1 MKTLTK
7 SQLIKARFEVTNFY
21 NKLSDTQKKE
31 CLNALNYSQIPIK
44 ELKENFSL
52 TKVYKVATPL
62 QRLKN
67 KFVNIILSDLFIK
80 AFIYLSAIL
89 FILLFSINI

>member
-1 MKTLTK
+1 MEEIELNEFNKRDTEILTEIFLEYLADKGKSPEIWSFQIKCFIDSEMATKEYKT
-7 SQLIKARFEVTNFY
+7 
-21 NKLSDTQKKE
+21 
-31 CLNALNYSQIPIK
+31 
-44 ELKENFSL
+44 
-52 TKVYKVATPL
+52 YKVATPL

>member
-1 MKTLTK
+1 MKTN
-7 SQLIKARFEVTNFY
+7 R
-21 NKLSDTQKKE
+21 
-31 CLNALNYSQIPIK
+31 IK
-44 ELKENFSL
+44 ELNEMVIKG
-52 TKVYKVATPL
+52 KKYPVYKVATPL

-80 AFIYLSAIL
+80 AFIFIGAIL